1 MNNDLHSTVVLLK
14 EDAGTS
20 RKQQQDT
27 FTFYCSSIKG
37 AAGPAAGPQMLH
49 LHSTVVLLKGKTAYI
64 RDSRV
69 FIYILLQFY

>member
-37 AAGPAAGPQMLH
+37 AAGPAAGP
-49 LHSTVVLLKGKTAYI
+49 
-64 RDSRV
+64 
-69 FIYILLQFY
+69 